1 MTTQSRRKFML
12 QASAAAVAPIIVT
25 SVTRA
30 MSKTPNKKLGFAICG
45 LGDLAESQIAPA
57 LQKTE
62 HCRLSGIITD
72 NAAKAQTW
80 QAKYGI
86 AAKNVYSYDTM
97 EKMAGNPDIDVVY
110 IVTPNSLHLEHT
122 LKAAAAGKHVFCEK
136 PLEISVD
143 RCQQMIDACK
153 AAKRKL
159 SVAYRCQ
166 FEANNLELIRI
177 ARAKEFGE
185 LRLIEASACVPKTES
200 NQWRLKRALSGGG
213 ALMDLGIYALQATRY
228 ITGEEPVLVSAIET
242 KTNPVKYSEVEE
254 TVVWQA
260 KFPSGVLAYCSTS
273 FESVQIARVRAIAE
287 RGWFELDPA
296 FDFSGIH
303 GRRSDGKEIAL
314 PSGDQFAAEMDDFGR
329 CILNDE
335 PSKVSGEEGLRDV
348 KIVTAIYESMK
359 TGNAVA
365 LT

>member
-1 MTTQSRRKFML
+1 MSRQSRRTFML
-12 QASAAAVAPIIVT
+12 QASAVAASPIILS

-30 MSKTPNKKLGFAICG
+30 MSKTSNRKLGFAICG
-45 LGDLAESQIAPA
+45 LGELAEGQIAPA

-62 HCRLSGIITD
+62 HCWLAGIITD
-72 NAAKAQTW
+72 NPGKAQAW
-80 QAKYGI
+80 QAKYGVPE
-86 AAKNVYSYDTM
+86 KNVYSYDSM
-97 EKMAGNPDIDVVY
+97 DKMAGNSDIDVVY
-110 IVTPNSLHLEHT
+110 IVTPNALHLGHT
-122 LKAAAAGKHVFCEK
+122 LKAAAAGKHVLCEK
-136 PLEISVD
+136 PLEISAD

-159 SVAYRCQ
+159 AVAYRCQ
-166 FEANNLELIRI
+166 FDANNLECIRL
-177 ARAKEFGE
+177 ARSKEFGE
-185 LRLIEASACVPKTES
+185 LRLIEASACVPKTEA

-213 ALMDLGIYALQATRY
+213 ALMDLGIYALQAARY
-228 ITGEEPVLVSAIET
+228 IAGEEPILVSAIET

-254 TVVWQA
+254 AVVWQM

-273 FESVQIARVRAIAE
+273 FESVQIARYRAIAE
-287 RGWFELDPA
+287 RGWFELEPA

-314 PSGDQFAAEMDDFGR
+314 PSGDQFAAEMDDFAR

-365 LT
+365 LS

>member
-1 MTTQSRRKFML
+1 MSTQSRRKFMQ
-12 QASAAAVAPIIVT
+12 QASAVAVAPIIMT

-30 MSKTPNKKLGFAICG
+30 MSKAPNKKLGVAICG
-45 LGDLAESQIAPA
+45 LGELAEGQIAPA

-62 HCRLSGIITD
+62 HCRLAGIITD
-72 NAAKAQTW
+72 NPGKAQTW

-86 AAKNVYSYDTM
+86 PAKNVYSYDTM
-97 EKMAGNPDIDVVY
+97 EKMAANTDIDIVY
-110 IVTPNSLHLEHT
+110 IVTPNALHLEHT

-136 PLEISVD
+136 PLEVSVE

-166 FEANNLELIRI
+166 FEANNLECIRI

-213 ALMDLGIYALQATRY
+213 ALMDLGIYALQAARY
-228 ITGEEPVLVSAIET
+228 ISGEEPVLVSAIET

-254 TVVWQA
+254 TVVWQM

-273 FESVQIARVRAIAE
+273 FEAVQIARVRAIAE

-296 FDFSGIH
+296 FDFSSIH

-314 PSGDQFAAEMDDFGR
+314 PSGDQFAAELDDFSR

-365 LT
+365 LS

>member
-1 MTTQSRRKFML
+1 VSTQSRRKFVL
-12 QASAAAVAPIIVT
+12 QAGAVAVAPLIIT
-25 SVTRA
+25 SLTRA
-30 MSKTPNKKLGFAICG
+30 AAKAANKKLGFAICG
-45 LGDLAESQIAPA
+45 LGELADTQIAPA

-62 HCRLSGIITD
+62 HCRLTGIITD
-72 NAAKAQTW
+72 NPTKAQAW

-97 EKMAGNPDIDVVY
+97 DKMGGNSDIDVVY
-110 IVTPNSLHLEHT
+110 VVTPNALHLDHS
-122 LKAAAAGKHVFCEK
+122 LKAFASGKHVFCEK
-136 PLEISVD
+136 PMEITVE
-143 RCQQMIDACK
+143 RCQQMIDAAK

-166 FEANNLELIRI
+166 FEANNLECIRI

-242 KTNPVKYSEVEE
+242 KTNPIKYAEVDE

-303 GRRSDGKEIAL
+303 GRRSDGKDIAL
-314 PSGDQFAAEMDDFGR
+314 PSGDQFAAEMDDFAR
-329 CILNDE
+329 CIQNDE

-348 KIVTAIYESMK
+348 KIVTAIYESIK
-359 TGNAVA
+359 TGSVVQ
-365 LT
+365 LS

>member
-1 MTTQSRRKFML
+1 MSAQSRRKFVL
-12 QASAAAVAPIIVT
+12 QAGAVAVAPIV
-25 SVTRA
+25 SAGATRVL
-30 MSKTPNKKLGFAICG
+30 SKLPNRKLGFAICG
-45 LGDLAESQIAPA
+45 LGELAESQIAPA

-62 HCRLSGIITD
+62 HCRLSGLITD
-72 NAAKAQTW
+72 NPAKAQTW
-80 QAKYGI
+80 QAKYGVP
-86 AAKNVYSYDTM
+86 AKNIYSYDTM
-97 EKMAGNPDIDVVY
+97 DRMAGNSDIDVVY
-110 IVTPNSLHLEHT
+110 IVTPNALHREHT

-136 PLEISVD
+136 PLEVSVD
-143 RCQQMIDACK
+143 RCQRMIDACK

-166 FEANNLELIRI
+166 FEANNLECIRI
-177 ARAKEFGE
+177 ARTKEFGE

-213 ALMDLGIYALQATRY
+213 ALMDLGIYALQASRY
-228 ITGEEPVLVSAIET
+228 ITGEEPNLISAIET
-242 KTNPVKYSEVEE
+242 KTNPIKYGEVEE

-287 RGWFELDPA
+287 RGWFELEPA
-296 FDFSGIH
+296 FDFSAIR
-303 GRRSDGKEIAL
+303 GRRSDGKDIAL

-359 TGNAVA
+359 TGNAVQ

>member
-1 MTTQSRRKFML
+1 ML
-12 QASAAAVAPIIVT
+12 QASAAAAVPIIST
-25 SVTRA
+25 SAARA
-30 MSKTPNKKLGFAICG
+30 MSKNSNKKLGFAICG
-45 LGDLAESQIAPA
+45 LGELAESQIAPA

-62 HCRLSGIITD
+62 HCRLSAIITD
-72 NAAKAQTW
+72 NATKAQTW
-80 QAKYGI
+80 QARYNI
-86 AAKNVYSYDTM
+86 PAKNVYSYDTM
-97 EKMAGNPDIDVVY
+97 EKMATNSDIDVVY

-122 LKAAAAGKHVFCEK
+122 LKSAAAAKHVFCEK
-136 PLEISVD
+136 PLEISVE

-166 FEANNLELIRI
+166 FEANNLECIRI
-177 ARAKEFGE
+177 ARSKEFGE
-185 LRLIEASACVPKTES
+185 LRLIEASACVPKTEA

-260 KFPSGVLAYCSTS
+260 KFPSGVLANCSTS
-273 FESVQIARVRAIAE
+273 FESVQVARLRAIAE

-314 PSGDQFAAEMDDFGR
+314 PSGDQFAAEMDDFSR